1 MKITA
6 IPSVNALL
14 PAQPIEP
21 VANAPDKIVPE
32 AWESMFARNR
42 ARFRRLTAVLGDDR
56 DSYTLEE
63 RLAAMQA
70 LNGMAAAGDLRGMD
84 AQSARL
90 YRQLTAGSDLAQREA
105 AISQNE
111 VKAVVRAIEDHGSP
125 QDAQAAFFETLSEED
140 KAVHFSLNANAID
153 PHGHQPYVTLEQYR
167 QKLKTPDAQ
176 DDTLA
181 PGSLISS
188 TI

>member
-32 AWESMFARNR
+32 AWESMHARNR
-42 ARFRRLTAVLGDDR
+42 ARFRRLTNVLSDDQGT
-56 DSYTLEE
+56 YTFEE

-70 LNGMAAAGDLRGMD
+70 LNGMAASGELRGID
-84 AQSARL
+84 ARSARL
-90 YRQLTAGSDLAQREA
+90 YRELTANSELAQREA
-105 AISQNE
+105 AISQDE
-111 VKAVVRAIEDHGSP
+111 VKAVVRAIEDHSSP
-125 QDAQAAFFETLSEED
+125 HDAQAAFFDTLSEED

-167 QKLKTPDAQ
+167 QKLKTPDAAE
-176 DDTLA
+176 DTLA

>member
-6 IPSVNALL
+6 IPSVNASL

-42 ARFRRLTAVLGDDR
+42 ARFRRLTAVLGDDQET
-56 DSYTLEE
+56 YTLEE

-70 LNGMAAAGDLRGMD
+70 LNGMAASGDLRGMD

-90 YRQLTAGSDLAQREA
+90 YRQLTADSDLVQREA
-105 AISQNE
+105 AISQDE
-111 VKAVVRAIEDHGSP
+111 IKAVVRAIEDHGSP
-125 QDAQAAFFETLSEED
+125 QEAQAAFFETLSEED

-153 PHGHQPYVTLEQYR
+153 SHGHQSYVTLADYR
-167 QKLKTPDAQ
+167 HKLSKAPSEDEK
-176 DDTLA
+176 LA